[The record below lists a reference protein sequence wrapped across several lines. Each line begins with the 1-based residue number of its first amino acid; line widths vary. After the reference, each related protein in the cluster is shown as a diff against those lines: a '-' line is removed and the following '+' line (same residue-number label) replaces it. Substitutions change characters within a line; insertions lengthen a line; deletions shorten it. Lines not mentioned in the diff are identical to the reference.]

1 MHDGPSIGLA
11 DHEPQSWVSPKAQ
24 RYGME
29 QPPITLTL
37 NGETLQ
43 VGWQWIEALPHCSV
57 SVEFGPVAHDA
68 VVPIL
73 TLPTIQNLLR
83 PKERIMKVI
92 RRTFFDH
99 LNSARGRNCIFRH
112 FWQFDFIRL
121 NSFLI
126 LHSSVITG
134 EQRGSKDKQRG

>member
-11 DHEPQSWVSPKAQ
+11 DDEPQSWVSPKAQ
-24 RYGME
+24 SDGME

-57 SVEFGPVAHDA
+57 SIEFEPVAHDA

-92 RRTFFDH
+92 RRTLLDH
-99 LNSARGRNCIFRH
+99 LNSARGRNCIFGH
-112 FWQFDFIRL
+112 FWQFDLIRL

-134 EQRGSKDKQRG
+134 EQRRSKDKQRG